1 MLFIGNCNMEWKY
14 RRQCSF
20 MSELNCGIKS
30 SCDLDFS
37 KAKFNDTMH
46 EVEKAHWDYLDR
58 VAKKYRAPRLGFYA
72 FMEEF
77 FRFHGKTD
85 EIPNVKAYFKQY
97 DKHKKSLPTA
107 GVLIIHENSLLLVKV
122 VGSGVYSLPKGKSNA
137 GETLEETAVREV
149 LEETGIDLRGVVD
162 DRTANVNVHKTKLFI
177 VETDEEIKKFSG
189 YNSNEI
195 IDIKWFNFSQIDS
208 NPDLFSKQVKATLT
222 KLEEIRYL

>member
-1 MLFIGNCNMEWKY
+1 MEWKN
-14 RRQCSF
+14 RRQYSL

-30 SCDLDFS
+30 SYDLDFS
-37 KAKFNDTMH
+37 QAKFNETMH

-58 VAKKYRAPRLGFYA
+58 VSKKYRAPRLGFYA

-77 FRFHGKTD
+77 FRFHGKLD
-85 EIPNVKAYFKQY
+85 EIPNIKAYFKQY

-107 GVLIIHENSLLLVKV
+107 GVLIIHENSMLLVKV
-122 VGSGVYSLPKGKSNA
+122 VGSSVYSLPKGKTNA

-149 LEETGIDLRGVVD
+149 REETGIDLKGVVD
-162 DRTANVNVHKTKLFI
+162 SSTEHVNVHKTKLYI
-177 VETDEEIKKFSG
+177 VETDEKIRRFSG

-195 IDIKWFNFSQIDS
+195 VDIKWFEFGHIDS
-208 NPDLFSKQVKATLT
+208 KPDLFSKQVKATLT